1 MKPKMMFYNEW
12 HDPMEVQTAMP
23 KKKVKLEDDKET
35 FGDRLAKLR
44 KAAGY
49 SLRGLA
55 AELGSSPRMLV
66 YYEKHS
72 GNPSAHFLPPLAN
85 ALGVSTD
92 QLLGIEKVKSN
103 GRIKD
108 TKLWRRFSQ
117 IEKLSPA
124 QRRPMIQ
131 LMDTFLRGVQK

>member
-1 MKPKMMFYNEW
+1 M
-12 HDPMEVQTAMP
+12 VMP
-23 KKKVKLEDDKET
+23 KKKVQLKDGEET
-35 FGDRLAKLR
+35 FGGRLAKLR

-66 YYEKHS
+66 YYEKHD
-72 GNPSAHFLPPLAN
+72 GNPSAHLLPPLAT

-92 QLLGIEKVKSN
+92 QLLGMEKIKSH
-103 GRIKD
+103 GRVKD
-108 TKLWRRFSQ
+108 TKLWRRFNQ
-117 IEKLSPA
+117 IEKLPPA

-131 LMDTFLRGVQK
+131 LMDTFLKGVQK